1 MRKSGISFGLAGL
14 LLAAP
19 LAAQE
24 TPAPPPSDRDIV
36 VTGEQDTPEVDHG
49 EVTRQAREVSRDG
62 DVRHT
67 ALARFEDY
75 ACPGVIG
82 LTQEFAEVIVARL
95 RFIAEDLDIPLAD
108 MDACRPNI
116 IVAFTE
122 DGREDLAAIERNTH
136 YVSEVLSVGETRELL
151 EEPGPVRVWSIVETR
166 LRNGMRVPRSRSLD
180 PPTVQMEGG
189 QSLIS
194 NATREDIVGV
204 MVLFDRDDARGKT
217 LRQLADYAAMRA
229 FARTRNAAG
238 EAAPDSILGLFDP
251 ANPSP
256 PLALT
261 EFDRAFLAALYEGVP
276 HIDGIHKLQ
285 RVGRHIEKLR
295 EAEAGE

>member
-1 MRKSGISFGLAGL
+1 MLRLRCLAL
-14 LLAAP
+14 LLPALAAP
-19 LAAQE
+19 LHAQQA
-24 TPAPPPSDRDIV
+24 PAPTPPADKDIV
-36 VTGEQDTPEVDHG
+36 VTGAQQASEVDRA
-49 EVTRQAREVSRDG
+49 EVTRQAREISRDG
-62 DVRHT
+62 DPRHT

-82 LTQEFAEVIVARL
+82 LMQEFAEVIVARL
-95 RFIAEDLDIPLAD
+95 RFIAEDLGIPLAD
-108 MDACRPNI
+108 MDRCRPNI

-122 DGREDLAAIERNTH
+122 DGREDLAAIEKRTH
-136 YVSEVLSVGETRELL
+136 SVSEVLSAGERRELL
-151 EEPGPVRVWSIVETR
+151 DEPGPVRVWSIVETR

-180 PPTVQMEGG
+180 PPTAQMEGG

-204 MVLFDRDDARGKT
+204 MVLFDRDDVRGKT

-229 FARTRNAAG
+229 FARTRNAEG
-238 EAAPDSILGLFDP
+238 DGAPDTILGLFDP

-276 HIDGIHKLQ
+276 HVDGIHKLQ
-285 RVGRHIEKLR
+285 RVGRHLEKLR